1 MQPTTQG
8 RDAEKNLPNA
18 FSNTFHATEMP
29 QELQLHH
36 VTPKGSWKQHEKASH
51 SMLAATFCSV
61 PSPAIFLAPNWTSV
75 AGATDLAKSFKPKSS
90 FNAAICWNY
99 HLQIYYDLLI
109 ASNSIVYALLI

>member
-61 PSPAIFLAPNWTSV
+61 PSPAIFWHPTGPPWLVQPTW
-75 AGATDLAKSFKPKSS
+75 
-90 FNAAICWNY
+90 
-99 HLQIYYDLLI
+99 QR
-109 ASNSIVYALLI
+109 ASNPNPASMLQYAGITICRFTMIY